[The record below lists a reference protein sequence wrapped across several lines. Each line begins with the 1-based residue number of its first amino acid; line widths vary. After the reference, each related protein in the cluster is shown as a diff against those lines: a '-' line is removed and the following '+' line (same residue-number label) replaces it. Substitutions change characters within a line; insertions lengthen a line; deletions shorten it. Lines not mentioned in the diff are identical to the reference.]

1 MSGRTASLRHR
12 VPAPRSPSR
21 DAGRRARPPPSPANL
36 DGGRPWRQS
45 SSPHALP
52 HAVPVRLGRAVS
64 TSSSA
69 HTSARPRSTAARLNA
84 PGSAWLGVGVGPDVR
99 HRGPIQATR
108 DCKMPAGRD
117 RRPNPR
123 SSRRRRDPRLADVAG
138 NERVRTGEPRAFY
151 RSGRTVRQALP
162 LGGRGARSAARPT
175 SPPFYGAESRLVDRP
190 ERTFPSGLRPA
201 PQPPGNGSTRTR
213 WPRIWTPSTRPA
225 PQPPGNGSTAWT
237 FMQDG
242 PPGVGATGTARTPGG
257 RRSRNA
263 TEGARR
269 PRGRAAT
276 ARWRGDREAATRRSP
291 ASAPAGRGG
300 SGT

>member
-1 MSGRTASLRHR
+1 MR
-12 VPAPRSPSR
+12 
-21 DAGRRARPPPSPANL
+21 GRRPPRQTCPVAAVLLPARTSAR
-36 DGGRPWRQS
+36 GSR
-45 SSPHALP
+45 
-52 HAVPVRLGRAVS
+52 RLGRAVS

-213 WPRIWTPSTRPA
+213 WPRSWTPSTRPA

-263 TEGARR
+263 TEG
-269 PRGRAAT
+269 RAAT